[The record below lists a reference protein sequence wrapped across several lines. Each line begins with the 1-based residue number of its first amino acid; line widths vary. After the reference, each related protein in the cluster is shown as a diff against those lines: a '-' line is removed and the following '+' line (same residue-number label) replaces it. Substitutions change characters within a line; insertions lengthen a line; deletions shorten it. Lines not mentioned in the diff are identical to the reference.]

1 MSNET
6 PSQPKEQKPKLSE
19 RFRKTFYETDS
30 IGHLNFYKLFFLLL
44 IGSLLGSLIEVLY
57 CRISNGYWENR
68 TSLVYGPFSL
78 AEGIGAV
85 VLTVFLHKDV
95 KSPIWKVFLKAFF
108 WMSVAEYV
116 MSWGQEVVFGTTAW
130 NYSNMPL
137 NINGRICLY
146 YSLFWGALGVL
157 WAKVFYPVGDKLI
170 SLIPKKIGK
179 VLFWI
184 LLVFFVYDCIISA
197 FASARFN
204 ARRKGVPP
212 QNGFDQLMDKQ
223 FPDSYMRWV
232 YANTM
237 DVKANGKHGRTMSGN
252 AEKYGQKHREEVF
265 GKGLIAFY
273 LPQDASK

>member
-1 MSNET
+1 MSTET
-6 PSQPKEQKPKLSE
+6 PSQPRKGKASE
-19 RFRKTFYETDS
+19 RFRKTFYETES
-30 IGHLNFYKLFFLLL
+30 IGHLNIYKLFFLLL

-85 VLTVFLHKDV
+85 VLTIFLHKDV

-108 WMSVAEYV
+108 WMSIAEYI

-130 NYSNMPL
+130 NYSNMPF

-157 WAKVFYPVGDKLI
+157 WAKVIYPVGDKL
-170 SLIPKKIGK
+170 LNYIPKTLGK

-204 ARRKGVPP
+204 ARRKGVLPR
-212 QNGFDQLMDKQ
+212 NKFDQLMDRQ

-237 DVKANGKHGRTMSGN
+237 DVKANGEHGRTMSGK
-252 AEKYGQKHREEVF
+252 AEKYGQQHRKELF
-265 GKGLIAFY
+265 GKGLVAFY
-273 LPQDASK
+273 VPEV